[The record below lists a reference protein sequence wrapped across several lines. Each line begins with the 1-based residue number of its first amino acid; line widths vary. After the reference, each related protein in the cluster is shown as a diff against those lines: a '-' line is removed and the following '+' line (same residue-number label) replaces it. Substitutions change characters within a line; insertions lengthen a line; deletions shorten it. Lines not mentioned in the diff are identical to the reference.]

1 MDAIDDFFFE
11 RKFSGNSSDVT
22 VAEEEILAKQ
32 QKKGELKNSTCI
44 SETEKEVCTG
54 QTKQQYANDRN
65 SGSGS
70 IEKEV
75 WAE

>member
-11 RKFSGNSSDVT
+11 SSFSWNSSDVT
-22 VAEEEILAKQ
+22 VTEEEILAKQ
-32 QKKGELKNSTCI
+32 QKKANWTIQPASVKQMYVE
-44 SETEKEVCTG
+44 
-54 QTKQQYANDRN
+54 QAKQQHANDRN

>member
-44 SETEKEVCTG
+44 SETEKKYVQDKQNNNM
-54 QTKQQYANDRN
+54 QTIGIQA
-65 SGSGS
+65 
-70 IEKEV
+70 V
-75 WAE
+75 VL